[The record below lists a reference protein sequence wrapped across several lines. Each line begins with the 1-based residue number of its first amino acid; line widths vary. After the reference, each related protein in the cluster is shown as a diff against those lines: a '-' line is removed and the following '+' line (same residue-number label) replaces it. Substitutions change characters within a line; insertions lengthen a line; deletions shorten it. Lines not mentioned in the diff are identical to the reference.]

1 MRQAACRPCGVR
13 QIEHTP
19 LPSAVPGFQA
29 RIFLQQRPPSPTMS
43 LASNA
48 GATAARTAHI
58 RRSFVSSCAK
68 ERRDLSES
76 EGWMS
81 GGTSLLL
88 APPEPDD
95 ELGVE
100 CSRDCGAH
108 GAHQAKLRFEL
119 LNLHNNGPDTRT
131 PGTVSLRE

>member
-1 MRQAACRPCGVR
+1 MGEKGGARHGRATGCVQAVR
-13 QIEHTP
+13 RATDRAH
-19 LPSAVPGFQA
+19 A
-29 RIFLQQRPPSPTMS
+29 
-43 LASNA
+43 LA
-48 GATAARTAHI
+48 
-58 RRSFVSSCAK
+58 
-68 ERRDLSES
+68 L
-76 EGWMS
+76 
-81 GGTSLLL
+81 GGTGIPGPDLLAA

-119 LNLHNNGPDTRT
+119 LNLQNNGPDTRT